1 MGRQGMAVL
10 MPHDAP
16 MGQLRIGILG
26 LGAWGGTLAAL
37 WRDRGHLVEGW
48 GRRDGGDPAALLT
61 GQDLIVAAVSM
72 AGVTQLASQLASQW
86 PAGLPL
92 VSCSK
97 GIDLQQGCTAS
108 GLWQRANPA
117 IPLLVLSGPN
127 LASELAQGLP
137 AASVLAASDGALA
150 RELQPNL
157 SSERLRLYTSS
168 DPIGTEVA
176 GALKNVMAVAAGVS
190 DGLGLGANAKAS
202 LLCRGLVEMGLVLAE
217 LGGHPSSLYGL
228 AGLGDLLATATSPL
242 SRNYR
247 FGLLLAGGLSSAAAI
262 ERIGAT
268 VEGVPTARAVM
279 QLAEQRGWN
288 LPISAQ
294 VLDLVDGHTSPDAA
308 VRRLMERQL
317 REERLPDLAATASSA
332 SATRATP

>member
-1 MGRQGMAVL
+1 MRLQGKAVL
-10 MPHDAP
+10 MSHDAP

-37 WRDRGHLVEGW
+37 WQDRGHRVEGW
-48 GRRDGGDPAALLT
+48 SRRDGGDPGALLAH
-61 GQDLIVAAVSM
+61 QDLIVVAVSM
-72 AGVTQLASQLASQW
+72 AGVGELTRQLAPHW
-86 PAGLPL
+86 PTGLPL

-97 GIDLQQGCTAS
+97 GIDLQLGCTAS

-137 AASVLAASDGALA
+137 AASVLAASDSALA
-150 RELQPNL
+150 RTFQHGL
-157 SSERLRLYTSS
+157 SSERLRLYTSA

-217 LGGHPSSLYGL
+217 LGGHPNSLYGL

-247 FGLLLAGGLSSAAAI
+247 FGLLLAEGLSSAAAI

-279 QLAEQRGWN
+279 QLAEQRGWK
-288 LPISAQ
+288 LPISAE
-294 VLDLVDGHTSPDAA
+294 VLNLVDGTASPAAA

-317 REERLPDLAATASSA
+317 REERLPDLAASA
-332 SATRATP
+332 RFNP